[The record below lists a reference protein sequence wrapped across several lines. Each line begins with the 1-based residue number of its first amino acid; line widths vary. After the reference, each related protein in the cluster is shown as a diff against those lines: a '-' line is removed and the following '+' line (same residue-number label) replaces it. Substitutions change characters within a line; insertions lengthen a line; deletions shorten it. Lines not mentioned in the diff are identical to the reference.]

1 MLVGRAATLLI
12 IALLTISSVFS
23 SHGVVAE
30 QFLQRPPAESS
41 RASPIVSE
49 MLAELGFDNYM
60 PRRYYPL
67 LDVSLVDI
75 GVDRLLNVS
84 GVNAAAVDGRGVLIA
99 VVDTGVDYRHPAFRT
114 GNGTRIVAIWD
125 QTVEG
130 KPPQGFGYGY
140 ECDRQEILSGTCPQR
155 DTVGHGTVVASIA
168 AGGVY
173 GDWVL
178 RGVAAGS
185 ELVVVKTGGP
195 ACSGTRWFFSE
206 KGLLDGIAYTVD
218 KAKQLGRRLVV
229 VLSLGT
235 DIGAHDG
242 STPLEKA
249 LDKWAEED
257 GVVFVVA
264 AGNSAND
271 SRHIE
276 ATLTQGIQL
285 TLRMTIPEQTTEA
298 ALSLVTHS
306 GNVMELALTTPSL
319 NRVELPLNGS
329 KTFRE
334 TTLETSTQRTGVLQE
349 IAISIKANPLESGVW
364 RLSITPRQVY
374 DGKMHAW
381 LESDTCSQESE
392 AFLPSDGYSI
402 TSSYTVTIPGTAKKV
417 LTVGAYNTRKTW
429 TAGGET
435 WSVGGTV
442 GDIEFYSGRGPTTD
456 GRTKPDITAPGGVV
470 FAARS
475 RDAPRQAFS
484 PSEETA
490 VSRGTSMAAPH
501 AAGVAALILQLA
513 PTLSPE
519 EVFEIIRNTARQDS
533 YTGDAVSNTW
543 GHGKLNA
550 DIPYVLQV
558 EVDGPVAEAR
568 PTLLLDNTAVATI
581 STTDAASIVLLKNRQ
596 ANISLQS
603 PSTPYTR
610 YTTTPSHIIVNAKQE
625 KARFILDAYHRV
637 DVLYPNGTMIDTV
650 WAREGETLDINSL
663 LQARGVKIGLRGYI
677 DEAGVE
683 HSSTTLRVTAPTRI
697 KLILEE
703 PNILTPVLGAF
714 AALLLLVLLSTA
726 VMRLRRYRNSGT
738 RPSSTTHLPSSSTEL
753 ITKSG

>member
-1 MLVGRAATLLI
+1 LNVSAGRAATFLI
-12 IALLTISSVFS
+12 FALLLTISSV
-23 SHGVVAE
+23 HGGVVE
-30 QFLQRPPAESS
+30 ELVQRPPAEKSDSS
-41 RASPIVSE
+41 SMVGE
-49 MLAELGFDNYM
+49 MFAELGFDGYIQ
-60 PRRYYPL
+60 RRYYPL

-84 GVNAAAVDGRGVLIA
+84 GLNAAAVDGRGVLIA

-114 GNGTRIVAIWD
+114 ANGTRIVAIWD

-173 GDWVL
+173 GEWVL
-178 RGVAAGS
+178 RGVASGA

-195 ACSGTRWFFSE
+195 ACGGTRWFFGE
-206 KGLLDGIAYTVD
+206 TGLLDGIAYAVD

-271 SRHIE
+271 SRHVE

-306 GNVMELALTTPSL
+306 GNVMELALTSPSL

-334 TTLETSTQRTGVLQE
+334 ITLETSTQRTGPLQE
-349 IAISIKANPLESGVW
+349 IAISIKANPLETGVW
-364 RLSITPRQVY
+364 RLSITPRQVF

-392 AFLPSDGYSI
+392 AFLPSEDYDI
-402 TSSYTVTIPGTAKKV
+402 TSSFTVTIPGTAKKV
-417 LTVGAYNTRKTW
+417 LTVGAYNTRRTW
-429 TAGGET
+429 TAGGQT

-475 RDAPRQAFS
+475 RDASRQAFS
-484 PSEETA
+484 PSEDTA

-519 EVFEIIRNTARQDS
+519 EVFEIIRNTARRDS
-533 YTGDAVSNTW
+533 YTGDTVSNTW

-550 DIPYVLQV
+550 DIAYVLLA

-568 PTLLLDNTAVATI
+568 PTILLDNKAVANI
-581 STTDAASIVLLKNRQ
+581 STPSVTSLVLLRNRQ
-596 ANISLQS
+596 ANISLQL

-610 YTTTPSHIIVNAKQE
+610 YTTTPSHFIVNGTHE

-637 DVLYPNGTMIDTV
+637 DVLYPNGTMIDTA
-650 WAREGETLDINSL
+650 WAREGDTLDINSL
-663 LQARGVKIGLRGYI
+663 LGAKGLKLSLRGYV
-677 DEAGVE
+677 DEKGVE
-683 HSSTTLRVTAPTRI
+683 HSGTTLRVTAPTRI
-697 KLILEE
+697 TLILEE
-703 PNILTPVLGAF
+703 PNILTPVLGALT
-714 AALLLLVLLSTA
+714 ALVLLVLLSTA